1 MIKKL
6 KISVITVTKN
16 SEKFLGENLESLKSQ
31 TYKNFEHIIID
42 GKSTDGTLEV
52 IKKYSENIHH
62 WKSENDLGLYDAM
75 NKGIKLATGDI
86 IGILNSDDVYYP
98 DALSIV
104 NEYFCSN
111 PNVDFLFGSV
121 HKHKLMHGF
130 YPEKIKWT
138 FGFYTTHSVG
148 FFIKRSSQL
157 RLGLYDT
164 QYKYSA
170 DYDLFY
176 RMIVKKKFNG
186 IATKKDEILGKFR
199 AGGLSSRIRY
209 FDFLTENNK
218 IRINNGQNKFFVYI
232 IFLLRIVRNFNR
244 LFN

>member
-86 IGILNSDDVYYP
+86 IGILNS
-98 DALSIV
+98 
-104 NEYFCSN
+104 
-111 PNVDFLFGSV
+111 
-121 HKHKLMHGF
+121 
-130 YPEKIKWT
+130 
-138 FGFYTTHSVG
+138 
-148 FFIKRSSQL
+148 
-157 RLGLYDT
+157 
-164 QYKYSA
+164 
-170 DYDLFY
+170 
-176 RMIVKKKFNG
+176 KFNCVS
-186 IATKKDEILGKFR
+186 IIPIIRPFRIL
-199 AGGLSSRIRY
+199 
-209 FDFLTENNK
+209 N
-218 IRINNGQNKFFVYI
+218 
-232 IFLLRIVRNFNR
+232 
-244 LFN
+244 